1 MTRAGALEH
10 VLCCRDNAV
19 SFNFFSLFAMPH
31 LKTGFLFQGLFQ
43 NLPGFFTHV
52 KSPWSPEGFHWRN

>member
-52 KSPWSPEGFHWRN
+52 KSP